1 MKEIKTRNG
10 QRIIDNLNEVV
21 LREGDTL
28 VVMADETFVPT
39 WGESSSLCCLLM
51 EKTPSLFPER
61 KNVGLL

>member
-28 VVMADETFVPT
+28 VVMADETLFLP
-39 WGESSSLCCLLM
+39 GESLRSLCC
-51 EKTPSLFPER
+51 
-61 KNVGLL
+61 